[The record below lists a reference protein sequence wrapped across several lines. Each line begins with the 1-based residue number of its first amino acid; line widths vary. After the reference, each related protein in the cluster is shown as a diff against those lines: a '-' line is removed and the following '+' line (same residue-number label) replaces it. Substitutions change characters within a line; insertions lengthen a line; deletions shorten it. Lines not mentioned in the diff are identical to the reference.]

1 VGFDIAKDAMS
12 FACSIPLEIASP
24 GVGIFLFFLLFV
36 FSKESY
42 PSADDVVDAGGSGLG
57 YLAVSG
63 F

>member
-1 VGFDIAKDAMS
+1 MPNEAKSFDNRM
-12 FACSIPLEIASP
+12 PLEIASP

-42 PSADDVVDAGGSGLG
+42 PSAEEVVEAGGSGLG
-57 YLAVSG
+57 YFAASG